1 MNYSKKSTSRKQ
13 KALKGKGTK
22 MGKKLG
28 VVFMKTLLVLI
39 IALGVAGLCGGIGI
53 IKGVMENAPDITSAS
68 VLPRGYKSVV
78 YDADGNKTA
87 ELVAEGTNRTYVKL
101 DNIPKHV
108 QEAFIAIE
116 DERFYDHNGI
126 DIQGMVRAGVKFVVS
141 GFRTTQGAST
151 ITQQLLKNNVFDFM
165 SEDGMLDKIE
175 RKLQEQYLAI
185 ELEKI
190 MTKEEI
196 LNKIATLTGGRA
208 AEELIFH
215 SITTGASNDIEQA
228 TKMARALIT
237 RYGMTEDFDMVALE
251 TVNNAYLGGDTSLA
265 CSEQTASRVD
275 AKVVEIVQE
284 QHKKAYKLL
293 ADNRRKLD
301 EIAQYLYEKETISG
315 EEFMRILNAQ
325 PQLPA
330 ATPAD
335 STNNSL

>member
-1 MNYSKKSTSRKQ
+1 MANEYLYGAYGHIGETVAQSAVQAGTTPVYIGTAPVNLVRGFGEAGIINAPIKITSLVDAQKKIGYSSDWGTFTLCEAVYAHFNNTLGNIGPIYVINVLDPSAGKHRKEAATT
-13 KALKGKGTK
+13 KALT
-22 MGKKLG
+22 
-28 VVFMKTLLVLI
+28 F
-39 IALGVAGLCGGIGI
+39 
-53 IKGVMENAPDITSAS
+53 
-68 VLPRGYKSVV
+68 
-78 YDADGNKTA
+78 
-87 ELVAEGTNRTYVKL
+87 
-101 DNIPKHV
+101 
-108 QEAFIAIE
+108 
-116 DERFYDHNGI
+116 
-126 DIQGMVRAGVKFVVS
+126 
-141 GFRTTQGAST
+141 
-151 ITQQLLKNNVFDFM
+151 
-165 SEDGMLDKIE
+165 
-175 RKLQEQYLAI
+175 
-185 ELEKI
+185 
-190 MTKEEI
+190 
-196 LNKIATLTGGRA
+196 TGGRA
-208 AEELIFH
+208 AEELIVH
-215 SITTGASNDIEQA
+215 SITTGASNEIEQA

-251 TVNNAYLGGDTSLA
+251 TVNNSYLGGDASLA